1 LAAEDL
7 AVGLE
12 TPDDVGK
19 RPKETSNKGKLLY
32 L

>member
-1 LAAEDL
+1 LAAEDN

-19 RPKETSNKGKLLY
+19 RPKETSNKG
-32 L
+32 